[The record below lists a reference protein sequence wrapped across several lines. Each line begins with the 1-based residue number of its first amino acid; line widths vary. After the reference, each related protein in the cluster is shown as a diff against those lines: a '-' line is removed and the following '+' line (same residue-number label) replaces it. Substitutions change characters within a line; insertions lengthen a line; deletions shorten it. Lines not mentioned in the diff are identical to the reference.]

1 MFLVLLYYF
10 YTFNRY
16 YLKPEWKRR
25 QKEYVG
31 FFATAA
37 VVITIK
43 VTIQCLSVCIN
54 GIILRYHGWFLDIK
68 ENNKG
73 IRCCYVCN
81 HLGDNIFVLVSGFN
95 FSSSLTLY
103 YTLFGFLLFFLIF
116 MLFLFFCFRLF
127 MMAASVEM
135 VGLLYCLFCFVCCFL
150 FLFNFYFTSLACMS
164 SKYYEF
170 CCTVKY
176 QGKLSNT
183 HA

>member
-1 MFLVLLYYF
+1 MKEKTKGICRFFCYCCCCHYYKS
-10 YTFNRY
+10 NH
-16 YLKPEWKRR
+16 PM
-25 QKEYVG
+25 
-31 FFATAA
+31 
-37 VVITIK
+37 
-43 VTIQCLSVCIN
+43 SVCLN

-68 ENNKG
+68 ENNIG

-81 HLGDNIFVLVSGFN
+81 HLGDNIFVLVPGFN
-95 FSSSLTLY
+95 FSSSLTLC

-116 MLFLFFCFRLF
+116 YVVSFFCFRLF

-176 QGKLSNT
+176 QGKLFNT